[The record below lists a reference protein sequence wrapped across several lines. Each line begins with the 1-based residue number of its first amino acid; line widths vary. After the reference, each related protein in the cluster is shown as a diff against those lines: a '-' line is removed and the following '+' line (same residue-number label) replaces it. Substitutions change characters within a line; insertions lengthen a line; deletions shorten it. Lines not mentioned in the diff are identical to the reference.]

1 MRAFTNERRTT
12 WTASPVMAAL
22 LWAYAAIDR
31 RRAGGMVG
39 RPRTAQAAVSVG
51 ASAKHRLQQKVKAG
65 AADGGKA
72 GTLAAKEATPIPP

>member
-1 MRAFTNERRTT
+1 
-12 WTASPVMAAL
+12 
-22 LWAYAAIDR
+22 
-31 RRAGGMVG
+31 MVG